1 MLYTFFDVETPN
13 RRNDRICSIGAVVT
27 DQDGTV
33 VEKKSYLVNPESS
46 FDDINVRIHGIAP
59 VDVRNAKTFPEL
71 WHDSLSAFFPVD
83 GVVAHNARF
92 DLSVLTKTLVSYDI
106 PSPKM
111 SYACTLDMSKKI
123 DFIGGGK
130 LPHVCE
136 ALGIELERH
145 HQAESDATACMRV
158 FWTLVGMA
166 GCMPSFIAY
175 EPGAKSCKKSGGR
188 YRSIS
193 DKTKAMQWLIPL
205 LREVVSNGKV
215 STFEA
220 EAVLEFFGLHEELTS
235 DPALSP
241 IVALLQNAIADGWVD
256 EAESNELANL
266 ISHIVNPS
274 SSIEDSVDFANRK
287 FVLTGSFNHGT
298 KDDVSA
304 FIQERGGEVLQNVTK
319 TCDYVVIGGCGTRR
333 IPSAATAVK
342 SRRRSTGKRKA
353 YLCRSSKNAIY
364 TAKDNTPHRLEF
376 HEPAIYAY
384 GTRLVSS
391 TVDNVNALRHT
402 ESTT

>member
-1 MLYTFFDVETPN
+1 
-13 RRNDRICSIGAVVT
+13 
-27 DQDGTV
+27 
-33 VEKKSYLVNPESS
+33 
-46 FDDINVRIHGIAP
+46 
-59 VDVRNAKTFPEL
+59 
-71 WHDSLSAFFPVD
+71 
-83 GVVAHNARF
+83 
-92 DLSVLTKTLVSYDI
+92 
-106 PSPKM
+106 
-111 SYACTLDMSKKI
+111 
-123 DFIGGGK
+123 
-130 LPHVCE
+130 
-136 ALGIELERH
+136 
-145 HQAESDATACMRV
+145 
-158 FWTLVGMA
+158 MA

-215 STFEA
+215 STF
-220 EAVLEFFGLHEELTS
+220 ELTS

-304 FIQERGGEVLQNVTK
+304 FI
-319 TCDYVVIGGCGTRR
+319 RR
-333 IPSAATAVK
+333 L
-342 SRRRSTGKRKA
+342 RR
-353 YLCRSSKNAIY
+353 
-364 TAKDNTPHRLEF
+364 
-376 HEPAIYAY
+376 
-384 GTRLVSS
+384 
-391 TVDNVNALRHT
+391 
-402 ESTT
+402 